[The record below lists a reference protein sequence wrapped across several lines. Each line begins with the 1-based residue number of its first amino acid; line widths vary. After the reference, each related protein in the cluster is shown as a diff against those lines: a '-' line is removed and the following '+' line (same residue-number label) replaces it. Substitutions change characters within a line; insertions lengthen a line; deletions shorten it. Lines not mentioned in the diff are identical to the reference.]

1 MRVEKKTKRSRMDPA
16 VVLTLIFVVLKITGA
31 ISWPWMWVVSPIWLT
46 LLFFAVI
53 LSVILV
59 GGRIVKGKW

>member
-1 MRVEKKTKRSRMDPA
+1 MDPA